1 MVVKTAAERIQIIW
15 QMICDHRSRNSS
27 AFYSKTYESVTAS
40 HKTGSRAHLNL
51 SLQWTMGKVSRVV
64 VEFEIWMKTPWQLPF
79 QRKYILGRKAKKL
92 SRVADV
98 DVNTWIFGFGEVN
111 TDLERNTEGRCLRF
125 ILFHSLEVSFFS
137 FIFYIFWAAFMF
149 VTNPLLFLSKSFTEG
164 SQWTRPGCQWPRH
177 WLIKSCNVGFFY
189 FYCKYCFDIAI
200 ISNSFILIILWDISQ
215 SPKKTNKNK

>member
-51 SLQWTMGKVSRVV
+51 SLQWTLGKVSRVV
-64 VEFEIWMKTPWQLPF
+64 VEIEIWMKTPWQLPF

-98 DVNTWIFGFGEVN
+98 DVNAWIFGFGEVN

-125 ILFHSLEVSFFS
+125 ILLKFLSFLLYFTFFGQLSCLSPILFCFCPKVSPKDRSERDLDANGLDIDWSNLAMWDFFISIVNIALTLQSFLIVSFS
-137 FIFYIFWAAFMF
+137 
-149 VTNPLLFLSKSFTEG
+149 
-164 SQWTRPGCQWPRH
+164 
-177 WLIKSCNVGFFY
+177 
-189 FYCKYCFDIAI
+189 
-200 ISNSFILIILWDISQ
+200 
-215 SPKKTNKNK
+215 